1 MSAHTYNRHDTLTE
15 VELLCTADE
24 RRIDRETEEL
34 IEELRAAE
42 FEEKGSSQ

>member
-1 MSAHTYNRHDTLTE
+1 MSAHTYSRHDTLTE

-24 RRIDRETEEL
+24 RRIDRETEEF

-42 FEEKGSSQ
+42 YEEEGAGI